1 MNKAGIYLHIP
12 FCKTKCIYC
21 DFYSVTKKDDSIPH
35 FIKCI
40 IKEIEL
46 NKNKILDHQFDT
58 IFFGGGTPSVLTS
71 KQLEQILN
79 ALYKNYNITKDAE
92 ISLECN
98 PGEVNYEKLK
108 DFHSLG
114 LNRLSIGFQSFNDKL
129 LKFLGRLH
137 TSEQSISTFNDA
149 RKAGIDNINTDLIY
163 DIPKQL
169 VREWKNDLFLVNA
182 LNPEHISAYSLT
194 VEKNTVLHSMV
205 RKKMTIMPSEKI
217 DKKMFLET
225 IEFLEKNNYNHY
237 EISNFSK
244 KDMECKHNLHYWRM
258 KPYLA
263 FGPGAHG
270 FDGSKRWWNKRS
282 LEHYLSSLEKDIL
295 PIEQYE
301 ILTEKNSFNEL
312 IMNGLRLREGV
323 NVNLLKKLIDIDVN
337 KHIKT
342 YQKKWSY
349 LQYKNDNLS
358 LKKEGLLFTD
368 EIIADLFLI

>member
-58 IFFGGGTPSVLTS
+58 IFFGGGTPSVLIP

-98 PGEVNYEKLK
+98 PGEINYEKLK

-205 RKKMTIMPSEKI
+205 RKNMTIMPSEKI

-282 LEHYLSSLEKDIL
+282 LEHYLTSLEKDIL

-323 NVNLLKKLIDIDVN
+323 NVNLLKKLIDIDIN
-337 KHIKT
+337 EHIKT
-342 YQKKWSY
+342 YQKKWPY
-349 LQYKNDNLS
+349 LQHKNDNLS

>member
-58 IFFGGGTPSVLTS
+58 IFFGGGTPSVLTP
-71 KQLEQILN
+71 KQLEKILN

-98 PGEVNYEKLK
+98 PGEINYQKLK

-312 IMNGLRLREGV
+312 VMNGLRLREGV

-337 KHIKT
+337 EHIKT
-342 YQKKWSY
+342 YQKKWPY
-349 LQYKNDNLS
+349 LEHKHENLS

>member
-58 IFFGGGTPSVLTS
+58 IFFGGGTPSVLTP

-205 RKKMTIMPSEKI
+205 RKKMTVMPSERM

-282 LEHYLSSLEKDIL
+282 LEHYLTSLEKDIL

-323 NVNLLKKLIDIDVN
+323 NVNLLKKLIDIDIN
-337 KHIKT
+337 EHIKT
-342 YQKKWSY
+342 YQKKWPY
-349 LQYKNDNLS
+349 LQHKNDNLS

>member
-58 IFFGGGTPSVLTS
+58 IFFGGGTPSVLTP

-79 ALYKNYNITKDAE
+79 TLYKNYNITKDAE

-98 PGEVNYEKLK
+98 PGEINYEKLK

-282 LEHYLSSLEKDIL
+282 LEHYLCSLEKDIL

-323 NVNLLKKLIDIDVN
+323 NVNLLKKLIDIDIN
-337 KHIKT
+337 EHIKT
-342 YQKKWSY
+342 YQKKWPY
-349 LQYKNDNLS
+349 LQHKNDNLS

>member
-21 DFYSVTKKDDSIPH
+21 DFYSVTKKDDSIPQ
-35 FIKCI
+35 FINCI

-46 NKNKILDHQFDT
+46 NKNKILDHEFDT
-58 IFFGGGTPSVLTS
+58 IFFGGGTPSVLTP

-98 PGEVNYEKLK
+98 PGEINYEKLK

-244 KDMECKHNLHYWRM
+244 EHMECKHNLHYWRM

-282 LEHYLSSLEKDIL
+282 LEHYLSSLENNIL
-295 PIEQYE
+295 PIEQDE
-301 ILTEKNSFNEL
+301 ILTEKNSFNEH

-323 NVNLLKKLIDIDVN
+323 NVNLLKKLIDFDVN
-337 KHIKT
+337 DHIKT
-342 YQKKWSY
+342 YQKKWPY
-349 LQYKNDNLS
+349 LQYKNENLS

>member
-58 IFFGGGTPSVLTS
+58 IFFGGGTPSVLTP

-282 LEHYLSSLEKDIL
+282 LEHYLTSLEKDIL